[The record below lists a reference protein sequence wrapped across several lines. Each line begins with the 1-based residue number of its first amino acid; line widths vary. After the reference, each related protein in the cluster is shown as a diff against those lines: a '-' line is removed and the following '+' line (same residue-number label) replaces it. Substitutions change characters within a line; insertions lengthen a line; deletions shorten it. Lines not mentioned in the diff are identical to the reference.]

1 MSMNEDEESLV
12 DLLTEEERIADM
24 QEIIR
29 MIERDIHQENQRHME
44 TLDVLNAKK
53 EMAQEILRGLKN
65 D

>member
-1 MSMNEDEESLV
+1 MNEDEESLV